1 MSHLNF
7 VLFLVVVNLCFIA
20 SVMKK
25 LDYYSKLI
33 KLKDYEIDNL
43 KWSYRGMGTYIQKY
57 NLPEFDDLQIRIK
70 NELNDID
77 IRKQNK
83 INNDI
88 LNNKLC
94 KKFRI
99 KRKWGIKYGNN

>member
-1 MSHLNF
+1 MSRLNF
-7 VLFLVVVNLCFIA
+7 VLFLVVVNLCLIA
-20 SVMKK
+20 SVKKK

-33 KLKDYEIDNL
+33 ELKDYEIDNL

-77 IRKQNK
+77 IRKSHYAKNLGLK
-83 INNDI
+83 ES
-88 LNNKLC
+88 
-94 KKFRI
+94 
-99 KRKWGIKYGNN
+99 GE